1 MKKLVVVLMLI
12 GIALPVLANDALVLP
27 QGVMRIYTVPV
38 YGFQSGGW
46 DDDGDFQDAEKNP
59 NNPPIGSLF
68 NLGGAIEY
76 GITDQISLGAQW
88 APGFN
93 LVGNLDGEDTTY
105 SNSPFPPAA
114 FTDENA
120 SAIFTLDSN
129 GEVES
134 ADPLV
139 GEDGTIE
146 GATPIRIGS
155 EIQVLG
161 NQGWVSNETF
171 RIQVG
176 LGAEIGGWQRDWK
189 EEGKSAADGNEY
201 VDPLAY
207 ISGVDPRYA
216 LGGSLSVDYVITEE
230 LYVNVFGEF
239 KQKLGRSY
247 DVTDFYSEA
256 GLVAD
261 ASAVGIPNSG
271 FLYFE
276 GDQVENLEVDVA
288 PSSTFE
294 TELEVTYQKQVSD
307 LLRLGGSLPLTV
319 TFDSAVEADVKAQ
332 LDSTEYNTATGGAFP
347 TAIDEEI
354 SGYELDK
361 SGYSMYLTPTV
372 DFFLTGMTPP
382 TQFLIKYGIP
392 IAGQNA
398 SAVHTFVLEGRVY
411 LAF

>member
-1 MKKLVVVLMLI
+1 MKKLIVVLLLI

-46 DDDGDFQDAEKNP
+46 DDDGDFQDAEKNA

-105 SNSPFPPAA
+105 SNDPFLGALS
-114 FTDENA
+114 FSDENA
-120 SAIFTLDSN
+120 GALFEVDSN
-129 GEVES
+129 QEVQS
-134 ADPLV
+134 ASPLV
-139 GEDGTIE
+139 GEDGE
-146 GATPIRIGS
+146 LKGARPVRLGA

-161 NQGWVSNETF
+161 NQGWIQNDAF
-171 RIQVG
+171 RVQIATG
-176 LGAEIGGWQRDWK
+176 MEIGGWQRDWK
-189 EEGKSAADGNEY
+189 AEGESFADGDAY

-207 ISGVDPRYA
+207 IGGIDPRWA
-216 LGGSLSVDYVITEE
+216 AGGSLSVDYVIADGF
-230 LYVNVFGEF
+230 YVNAFSEF
-239 KQKLGRSY
+239 KQKFARTY
-247 DVTDFYSEA
+247 DVTDFYKEA
-256 GLVAD
+256 GVVAD
-261 ASAVGIPNSG
+261 SAAAPGSG
-271 FLYFE
+271 YLYFE
-276 GDQVENLEVDVA
+276 GEDVETIEVAVK
-288 PSSTFE
+288 PSHTIE
-294 TELEVTYQKQVSD
+294 TELEVVYQKQVSD

-319 TFDSAVEADVKAQ
+319 TFDSDVNADISAEI
-332 LDSTEYNTATGGAFP
+332 DNPYNP
-347 TAIDEEI
+347 SEPIDEEL
-354 SGYELDK
+354 SDFELDK

>member
-1 MKKLVVVLMLI
+1 MKKLVVVLLLI

-59 NNPPIGSLF
+59 NNPPIASLF

-76 GITDQISLGAQW
+76 GLTDQISLGAQW

-105 SNSPFPPAA
+105 SNAGLGPAS
-114 FTDENA
+114 FSEENA
-120 SAIFTLDSN
+120 GAVFTIDSA
-129 GEVES
+129 GEVAS
-134 ADPLV
+134 ADPLI
-139 GEDGTIE
+139 GSDGTIE
-146 GATPIRIGS
+146 GATPVRLGS
-155 EIQVLG
+155 EVQVLG
-161 NQGWVSNETF
+161 NQGWISNDSF
-171 RIQVG
+171 RVQVAV
-176 LGAEIGGWQRDWK
+176 GAELGGWQRDWK
-189 EEGKSAADGNEY
+189 EEGKAAADGNEY

-216 LGGSLSVDYVITEE
+216 LGGSLSVDYVITDE

-239 KQKLGRSY
+239 EGKLGRAY

-261 ASAVGIPNSG
+261 ASELGAGD
-271 FLYFE
+271 LYFE
-276 GDQVENLEVDVA
+276 GDQVRDVKVDVA

-294 TELEVTYQKQVSD
+294 TELEVVYQKQLSD
-307 LLRLGGSLPLTV
+307 LVRLGGSLPFTV
-319 TFDSAVEADVKAQ
+319 TFDSAVEADVDAK
-332 LDSTEYNTATGGAFP
+332 LDSSEYGAVIPGFP
-347 TAIDEEI
+347 NEIDETI
-354 SGYELDK
+354 KDYELDK
-361 SGYSMYLTPTV
+361 SGYSMYLTPTIDV
-372 DFFLTGMTPP
+372 FLTGLTVP
-382 TQFLIKYGIP
+382 TQFLFKYGIP
-392 IAGQNA
+392 IAGKNA
-398 SAVHTFVLEGRVY
+398 SAVHTFVIEGRVY